1 MFIIFCGTF
10 MLNHCPLLVLCS
22 TSPKNGS
29 FTGTTT
35 YGSSSTELSY
45 NSSWK
50 PIPWSWLLHISLSL
64 ILLFIT
70 HSWQVFLNSCLRVR
84 WTIMLLEY
92 NWFSLLCL
100 LLAFGRPRKKED
112 KKGDLCSVL
121 LWPFVLILAFI
132 IAWLVISLT
141 WCLVLSFTVTV
152 SRVYMLMSICSNLQ
166 WKLVCTIAKCTII
179 HIMSIWNATACTL
192 LALRAQSTGKKDP
205 SRNIGCRSEE
215 LKTV

>member
-45 NSSWK
+45 NSSCK

-100 LLAFGRPRKKED
+100 LLAFGRPRKRED
-112 KKGDLCSVL
+112 KKRGSL
-121 LWPFVLILAFI
+121 LSFALAFCVNPSI
-132 IAWLVISLT
+132 HHSMVGDFSDLVS
-141 WCLVLSFTVTV
+141 CLVFHRHRVTSLHADV
-152 SRVYMLMSICSNLQ
+152 NMLEFAV
-166 WKLVCTIAKCTII
+166 K
-179 HIMSIWNATACTL
+179 ACMH
-192 LALRAQSTGKKDP
+192 
-205 SRNIGCRSEE
+205 NC
-215 LKTV
+215 